1 MPFPSWDPKAA
12 PAFDPSALIPP
23 ERSEA
28 AHRVVHAPRRH
39 RSLHPVPLDAQQP
52 SRMARKRVLG
62 RLRIEVPQAAGVVS
76 RPSREHLSSRGE
88 RSAEDRGGVT
98 CTAGSKVELASSGED
113 RTVNTAAAPSDLSN
127 AENSFGLALDDEDV
141 LRADEGGVL
150 EEEVL
155 VNGIVDGD
163 TGSILGSYAIS
174 GLGGGGEVEVE
185 GEGEGVVRLRPRKE
199 MSAPPL
205 VCLRFS
211 RS

>member
-1 MPFPSWDPKAA
+1 M
-12 PAFDPSALIPP
+12 
-23 ERSEA
+23 
-28 AHRVVHAPRRH
+28 
-39 RSLHPVPLDAQQP
+39 
-52 SRMARKRVLG
+52 
-62 RLRIEVPQAAGVVS
+62 
-76 RPSREHLSSRGE
+76 
-88 RSAEDRGGVT
+88 T